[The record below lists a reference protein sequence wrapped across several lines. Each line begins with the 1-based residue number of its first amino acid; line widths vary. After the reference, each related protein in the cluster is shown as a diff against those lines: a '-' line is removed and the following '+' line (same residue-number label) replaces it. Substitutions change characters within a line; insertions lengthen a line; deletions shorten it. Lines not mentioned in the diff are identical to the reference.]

1 MRWPPPAH
9 SATRTSSPTRTGP
22 PAAHTDTPIPTGPWP
37 CGARASTTCT
47 STASDFFVGFIAR
60 DAARLRLVDADP
72 DDALTMFDAAID
84 AFQQAG
90 NVAQLTITLASAT
103 ALFERIDRLDSAAT
117 LYAAIVRQPGSA
129 HHVPELPDLADRLV
143 AQARPGGLRRPRRR
157 GRGDGSR
164 RHGALRPA
172 RDPAS
177 ARRAPRAAP
186 APADARP
193 GGLSGRE
200 VDVLR
205 LAAQGH
211 TTREIGERLFIS
223 AKTADRH
230 IQNLYTKIGASNR
243 ADGDALGGGARARRL
258 TGRTN
263 GDWGVLRMRVGWRR
277 AKDRWCSPFQP
288 PRRTS

>member
-1 MRWPPPAH
+1 LALTDDAMAAARTLGNPYFIAYAYWTSGSALRHTAPDRALARWREGLDYVH
-9 SATRTSSPTRTGP
+9 QHRVG
-22 PAAHTDTPIPTGPWP
+22 
-37 CGARASTTCT
+37 
-47 STASDFFVGFIAR
+47 FFVGFIAR

-84 AFQQAG
+84 AFQQVG

-103 ALFERIDRLDSAAT
+103 ALFERIDRPGTAAT

-129 HHVPELPDLADRLV
+129 HHVPDLPELAGRLV
-143 AQARPGGLRRPRRR
+143 AKLGQSAF
-157 GRGDGSR
+157 DT
-164 RHGALRPA
+164 HGAEGVGMDLGDTA
-172 RDPAS
+172 QF
-177 ARRAPRAAP
+177 ARREIHDALAALRAHA
-186 APADARP
+186 AQQQARP

-211 TTREIGERLFIS
+211 TTREIAELLFIS

-243 ADGDALGGGARARRL
+243 AAATRWALEHGL
-258 TGRTN
+258 V
-263 GDWGVLRMRVGWRR
+263 D
-277 AKDRWCSPFQP
+277 
-288 PRRTS
+288 

>member
-1 MRWPPPAH
+1 MLA
-9 SATRTSSPTRTGP
+9 
-22 PAAHTDTPIPTGPWP
+22 
-37 CGARASTTCT
+37 ARALGNPYFIAYAYWT
-47 STASDFFVGFIAR
+47 SGSAYANVDPEAALALWREGLDYVHQHRVDFFIGFIAR

-103 ALFERIDRLDSAAT
+103 ALFERIDRLASAAT
-117 LYAAIVRQPGSA
+117 LHAAIVRQPGSA
-129 HHVPELPDLADRLV
+129 HHVPELPELAERLV
-143 AQARPGGLRRPRRR
+143 ARL
-157 GRGDGSR
+157 GRSAFDT
-164 RHGALRPA
+164 HGAVGAGMDLGETA
-172 RDPAS
+172 QY
-177 ARRAPRAAP
+177 ARREIQQAHAELRKQAKSR
-186 APADARP
+186 DARP

-211 TTREIGERLFIS
+211 TTREIAERLFIS

-243 ADGDALGGGARARRL
+243 AAA
-258 TGRTN
+258 T
-263 GDWGVLRMRVGWRR
+263 
-277 AKDRWCSPFQP
+277 RWAFEQGLVD
-288 PRRTS
+288 